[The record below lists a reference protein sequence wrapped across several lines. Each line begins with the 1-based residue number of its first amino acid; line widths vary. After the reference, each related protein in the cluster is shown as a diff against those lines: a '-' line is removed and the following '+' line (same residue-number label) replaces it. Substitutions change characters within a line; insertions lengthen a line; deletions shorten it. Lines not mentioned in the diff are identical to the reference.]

1 MHRQISKKIF
11 IYLFIYIAL
20 VTLNNVNFSKSLFP
34 SISNIEIFGLS
45 EIENEKLHKKIKEI
59 SNENIFY
66 LDKQKISET
75 IYSNKIVEKL
85 FVYKNYPSK
94 LKIDIKKA
102 NLIAITKKNNLS
114 YYISSNGNLI
124 ETKNLQIDLPFVFG
138 VIDIKEFLKLKKII
152 DDSDFNFN
160 DIKNL
165 YYFKSKRWDLET
177 EDGLV
182 VKLPHHQI
190 NSSLDI
196 LLKFYEQEDFKKI
209 KIIDFRN
216 SNQVIIND

>member
-1 MHRQISKKIF
+1 M
-11 IYLFIYIAL
+11 
-20 VTLNNVNFSKSLFP
+20 TLNNVNFSKSLFP
-34 SISNIEIFGLS
+34 LISNIEISGLS
-45 EIENEKLHKKIKEI
+45 ETENKKLHKKIKEI
-59 SNENIFY
+59 SNKNIFY

-75 IYSNKIVEKL
+75 IYSNKIVDKL
-85 FVYKNYPSK
+85 FVYKNYPSN

-102 NLIAITKKNNLS
+102 NLIAMTKKNSLN
-114 YYISSNGNLI
+114 YYIASNGNFI
-124 ETKNLQIDLPFVFG
+124 ETKKLQIDLPFVFG
-138 VIDIKEFLKLKKII
+138 NIDIKEFLKLKKII

-196 LLKFYEQEDFKKI
+196 LLRFYEQKDFKKI

-216 SNQVIIND
+216 SNQIIIND

>member
-1 MHRQISKKIF
+1 M
-11 IYLFIYIAL
+11 YL
-20 VTLNNVNFSKSLFP
+20 
-34 SISNIEIFGLS
+34 
-45 EIENEKLHKKIKEI
+45 
-59 SNENIFY
+59 
-66 LDKQKISET
+66 Q
-75 IYSNKIVEKL
+75 
-85 FVYKNYPSK
+85 
-94 LKIDIKKA
+94 
-102 NLIAITKKNNLS
+102 LIC
-114 YYISSNGNLI
+114 
-124 ETKNLQIDLPFVFG
+124 Q
-138 VIDIKEFLKLKKII
+138 FLKLKKII

-196 LLKFYEQEDFKKI
+196 LLRFYEQKDFKKI

-216 SNQVIIND
+216 SNQIIIND

>member
-11 IYLFIYIAL
+11 IYLFIYIVL

-34 SISNIEIFGLS
+34 LISNIEIFGLS
-45 EIENEKLHKKIKEI
+45 EIENKKLHKKIKEV

-66 LDKQKISET
+66 LDKKKISET

-94 LKIDIKKA
+94 LKIDIKKV
-102 NLIAITKKNNLS
+102 NLIAITKKNNLR
-114 YYISSNGNLI
+114 YYIGSNGNLI

-138 VIDIKEFLKLKKII
+138 NVDIKEFLKLKKII
-152 DDSDFNFN
+152 DDSDFNFD

-216 SNQVIIND
+216 LNQVIIND

>member
-1 MHRQISKKIF
+1 M
-11 IYLFIYIAL
+11 
-20 VTLNNVNFSKSLFP
+20 TLNNVNFSKSLFP
-34 SISNIEIFGLS
+34 LISNIEISGLS
-45 EIENEKLHKKIKEI
+45 ETENKKLHKKIKEI

-75 IYSNKIVEKL
+75 IYSNKIVDKL
-85 FVYKNYPSK
+85 FVYKNYPSN

-102 NLIAITKKNNLS
+102 NLIAMTKKNSLN
-114 YYISSNGNLI
+114 YYIASNGNFI
-124 ETKNLQIDLPFVFG
+124 ETKKLQIDLPFVFG
-138 VIDIKEFLKLKKII
+138 NIDIKEFLKLKKII

-196 LLKFYEQEDFKKI
+196 LLRFYEQKDFKKI

-216 SNQVIIND
+216 SNQIIIND

>member
-11 IYLFIYIAL
+11 IYLFIYIVL

-34 SISNIEIFGLS
+34 LISNIEIFGLS
-45 EIENEKLHKKIKEI
+45 EIENKKLHKKIKEI

-66 LDKQKISET
+66 LDKKKISET

-94 LKIDIKKA
+94 LKIDIKKV
-102 NLIAITKKNNLS
+102 NLIAITKKNNLR
-114 YYISSNGNLI
+114 YYIGSNGNLI
-124 ETKNLQIDLPFVFG
+124 ETKNFQIDLPFVFG
-138 VIDIKEFLKLKKII
+138 NVDIKEFLKLKKII
-152 DDSDFNFN
+152 DDSDFNFD

>member
-11 IYLFIYIAL
+11 IYLFIYIVL

-34 SISNIEIFGLS
+34 LISNIEIFGLS
-45 EIENEKLHKKIKEI
+45 EIENKKLHKKIKEI

-66 LDKQKISET
+66 LDKKKISET

-138 VIDIKEFLKLKKII
+138 NIDIKEFLKLKKII

-182 VKLPHHQI
+182 VKLPYHQI

-196 LLKFYEQEDFKKI
+196 L
-209 KIIDFRN
+209 
-216 SNQVIIND
+216 